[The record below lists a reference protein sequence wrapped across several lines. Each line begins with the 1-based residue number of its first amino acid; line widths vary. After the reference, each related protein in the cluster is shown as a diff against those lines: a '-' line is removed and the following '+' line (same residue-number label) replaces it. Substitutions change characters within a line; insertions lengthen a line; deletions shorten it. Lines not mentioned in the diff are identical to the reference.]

1 MADHKKQ
8 TGAMAWMAG
17 NPVASNLLMFI
28 LLVGGLVMAFNIKQE
43 VFPEFTMDTVTV
55 SVSYS
60 GASPEEVEQ
69 GIVLA
74 IEDAVMGLDGVKEV
88 TSSASEGSGS
98 VVVEAEEGY
107 DLQRLSQDIK
117 SEVDR
122 ITSFPEE
129 AEDPRVSISS
139 RKRQVLALMVYG
151 DETTLTLRK
160 LAEQVREELINTAG
174 ITQVEL
180 SDVSGL
186 QVSIEIPQDKLRA
199 YGLTLSDVAD
209 ELAKTSVELPG
220 GGIKTE
226 GGEILVRFKERRDY
240 AREFARIPIVTGSD
254 GTQVLLEDIANVKED
269 FQDDDYISL
278 YNGYPAVRLNVFR
291 IGDQTPI
298 SVSDAVHA
306 KLKVINAALPDG
318 VNVAVRNDSSDIYRQ
333 RMELLLKNGYMG
345 LGLVFIVL
353 ALFLEPRLAF
363 WVAMGIPIS
372 FLGGMLILAPAG
384 ASVNMIS
391 MFAFIISLGIVVD
404 DAIVVGE
411 NVYTMRQQGM
421 SWIDAACE
429 GAKTIA
435 MPVVFSVLTN
445 IVAFMPLF
453 FIPGVMGKIFKII
466 PMVVISVFFISLV
479 ESLFVLPAHLGHG
492 SERKPGKIM
501 GYILKYQQKI
511 SSGLLVFI
519 NKFYRP
525 FLDRAVTWK
534 YLTVSLGFACLIIS
548 FAYIKSGRLGF
559 TLFPKIESDYAY
571 LTVDLPYGT
580 AKEVTM
586 GVQERVVVAANKV
599 AAENGGDKLVEGI
612 HSSIGGSGRR
622 GTSGSHVLK
631 VQVFLTDADVRP
643 ISTDEFVKQW
653 RRNLGPIPGADS
665 VLFESDKGGPGSG
678 GSIEIELSHSNIEI
692 LKHASAELAEALRSY
707 PKVKDIDSGYSP
719 GKRQLDFELL
729 PAGRSLGLTSR
740 SVANQIRNSYYGAE
754 VVRQQRGRNEIKVM
768 VRLPEAE
775 RVSRY
780 DFEEMMIRTPDGTN
794 VPLREVVRIKEGRAY
809 TTIDRRDGRR
819 VVSVSADVTPRK
831 ETAKIVADVV
841 ANIIPK
847 LQANYPGL
855 GYSLEGKQSDL
866 QESTKSLIS
875 GLLIAMLVIYAL
887 LAIPFKSYFQPII
900 VMICIPFGIVGAVIG
915 HIMLGY
921 SLSLMSLFGIV
932 ALSGVVVNDSL
943 VFIDYTNI
951 QRRKGHCAYDAV
963 LEAGTARFRPI
974 LLTTLTT
981 FGGLAP
987 MIMETSRQAK
997 FLIPMAVSLGF
1008 GIVFATMITLLLV
1021 PAFYLIFEDIRLGL
1035 RKLFLRSDD
1044 DLRAD
1049 GITAHY
1055 PVTKCDHKPQ
1065 D

>member
-1 MADHKKQ
+1 MADQKKQ
-8 TGAMAWMAG
+8 SGPMAWMAG

-43 VFPEFTMDTVTV
+43 VFPEFTNDTVTV
-55 SVSYS
+55 SVIYS

-74 IEDAVMGLDGVKEV
+74 VEDAVMGLDGVKEV
-88 TSSASEGSGS
+88 SSSAGEGAGS
-98 VVVEAEEGY
+98 VIVEAEEGY

-129 AEDPRVSISS
+129 AEDPKVKIAS
-139 RKRQVLALMVYG
+139 RKRQVLTLMVYG
-151 DETTLTLRK
+151 DENPLALRK
-160 LAEQVREELINTAG
+160 LAEQVREELINADG
-174 ITQVEL
+174 ITQAEL
-180 SDVSGL
+180 FEVSGL

-199 YGLTLSDVAD
+199 YGLTLSDVAA
-209 ELAKTSVELPG
+209 ELAKTSIELPG

-240 AREFARIPIVTGSD
+240 AREFARIPIVTGED
-254 GTQVLLEDIANVKED
+254 GTQVLLEDIAEVKED
-269 FQDDDYISL
+269 FQSDDYISSF
-278 YNGYPAVRLNVFR
+278 NGFPAVRLNVYR
-291 IGDQTPI
+291 VGSQTPI
-298 SVSDAVHA
+298 SVSDAVHD
-306 KLKVINAALPDG
+306 KLKIINGSLPDG
-318 VNVAVRNDSSDIYRQ
+318 VEVAVRNDFSDIFRQ
-333 RMELLLKNGYMG
+333 RMDLLLKNGYMG
-345 LGLVFIVL
+345 LGLVFIFL

-384 ASVNMIS
+384 ASINMIS

-421 SWIDAACE
+421 GWLESACE
-429 GAKTIA
+429 GAKSIA
-435 MPVVFSVLTN
+435 MPVTFSVLTN
-445 IVAFMPLF
+445 IVAFMPMF

-466 PMVVISVFFISLV
+466 PLVVISVFTVSLV
-479 ESLFVLPAHLGHG
+479 ESLFVLPAHLGHT
-492 SERKPGKIM
+492 SERKPGRIM
-501 GYILKYQQKI
+501 AFILKYQQKI
-511 SSGLLVFI
+511 SGGLLTFI
-519 NKFYRP
+519 HKVYRP

-534 YLTVSLGFACLIIS
+534 YLTVSLGFACLIVS

-580 AKEVTM
+580 SKEVTM
-586 GVQERVVVAANKV
+586 RVQDKVLAAADRVADQ
-599 AAENGGDKLVEGI
+599 NGGDKLVEGI
-612 HSSIGGSGRR
+612 YSSIGGAGRR
-622 GTSGSHVLK
+622 GSSGSHVLK
-631 VQVFLTDADVRP
+631 VQVFLTDADTRP
-643 ISTDEFVKQW
+643 ISTDQFVKLW
-653 RRNLGPIPGADS
+653 RSSLGPIPGSDS
-665 VLFESDKGGPGSG
+665 VLFESDRGGPGSG
-678 GSIEIELSHSNIEI
+678 GSLEIELSHSSIDV
-692 LKHASAELAEALRSY
+692 LKRASADLAEALRSY

-740 SVANQIRNSYYGAE
+740 SVANQIRASYYGAQ
-754 VVRQQRGRNEIKVM
+754 VVRQQRGRNEVKVM
-768 VRLPEAE
+768 VRLPESE
-775 RVSRY
+775 RESRY
-780 DFEEMMIRTPDGTN
+780 NFEEMMIRTPDGTD
-794 VPLREVVRIKEGRAY
+794 VPLREVVKIKEGRAY
-809 TTIDRRDGRR
+809 TSIDRRNGRR
-819 VVSVSADVTPRK
+819 VVSVEADVSPRK
-831 ETAKIVADVV
+831 ETSQISADVI
-841 ANIIPK
+841 ANIMPRLK
-847 LQANYPGL
+847 SDYPGL
-855 GYSLEGKQSDL
+855 GYSFEGKQADL
-866 QESTKSLIS
+866 RESTNSLIS
-875 GLLIAMLVIYAL
+875 GLLIAMMVIYAL
-887 LAIPFKSYFQPII
+887 LAIPFRSYFQPII

-915 HIMLGY
+915 HILLGY

-943 VFIDYTNI
+943 VFIDYVNI

-987 MIMETSRQAK
+987 MILETSRQAK

-1008 GIVFATMITLLLV
+1008 GILFATCITLLLV
-1021 PAFYLIFEDIRLGL
+1021 PSFYLIFEDIRLGL
-1035 RKLFLRSDD
+1035 RKLFRRSDE
-1044 DLRAD
+1044 DLMAD
-1049 GITAHY
+1049 GITVHY
-1055 PVTKCDHKPQ
+1055 PVTKCDHKPEN
-1065 D
+1065 